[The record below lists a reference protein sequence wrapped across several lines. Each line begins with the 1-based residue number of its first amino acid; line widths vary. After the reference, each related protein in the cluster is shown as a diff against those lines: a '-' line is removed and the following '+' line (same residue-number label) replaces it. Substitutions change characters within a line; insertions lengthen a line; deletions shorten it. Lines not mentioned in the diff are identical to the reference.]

1 MFEKYRDSPY
11 FAPFMWSFGLH
22 ALVLILFSLL
32 FIGAFR
38 FKEEPVV
45 SHVFHM
51 KGVSTEPVKAGY
63 KEPVKTN
70 RFPTTKTFINAQM
83 PGEPAVRDIPM
94 QALVEKET
102 AHVEAS
108 DDIDPK
114 KVDLE
119 GAASMSS
126 RDFETILSRSNERQ
140 LGERIES
147 KQRSTANSINQKV
160 LAKDKKPDAGSLMA
174 FLQKPLQGLYIDGN
188 DNVNLDPEEGMPGFT
203 PRSKG
208 NGSGGDSDYEL
219 SGRVG
224 EATRD
229 ASTYESVDDFL
240 DIEVATFQDP
250 ADQAKYYRI
259 KIFAKKDTKLKVMP
273 KEIIFTIDC
282 SLSISPDRLEE
293 FKKGIRYCL
302 ANLNPGDVFNIVA
315 FREAPIYFSPQSVVA
330 TPETTRQAEKFVEG
344 LTSNNRTDVY
354 EVFTSLVKTPL
365 ARKPS
370 NIILISDGRPTHGVV
385 DSRELLSSITKLNAK
400 TRPIFAFSGGSR
412 VNRYLLDFIS
422 YQNRAWSQ
430 YIKKTPNID
439 KGLAEFY
446 EKIRDPIFLNLR
458 YRLSGLSEGET
469 FPKSL
474 PDFYRDAEFTLFGK
488 FEGENQFSMQLLG
501 DIGDQTKEL
510 VFSRSLV
517 QSKDGGPDV
526 MKGYAFNKIYH
537 LISQVSAKGTDTE
550 LIAEINRLSKKYGV
564 LTPYSPELEK
574 MD

>member
-1 MFEKYRDSPY
+1 MFDKLRNSPY
-11 FAPFMWSFGLH
+11 FSPFMWSFGLH
-22 ALVLILFSLL
+22 ALVLLLFSLL
-32 FIGAFR
+32 FLDGFR
-38 FKEEPVV
+38 FKEEPVA

-63 KEPVKTN
+63 KQPVKTN
-70 RFPTTKTFINAQM
+70 RFPTTKQFINAQM

-94 QALVEKET
+94 QSLINKET
-102 AHVEAS
+102 VQAESS
-108 DDIDPK
+108 DDVDPK

-119 GAASMSS
+119 GSGSMST
-126 RDFETILSRSNERQ
+126 RDFQTILTRSDQRQ
-140 LGERIES
+140 LGEKIQS
-147 KQRSTANSINQKV
+147 TQRSTAGSPNQKV
-160 LAKDKKPDAGSLMA
+160 LAKDKKLDAGSLMQ
-174 FLQKPLQGLYIDGN
+174 FLQKPLQGLTIDGN

-208 NGSGGDSDYEL
+208 HGRGGDSDYEL

-224 EATRD
+224 EPKRS
-229 ASTYESVDDFL
+229 ASKYESIDAFL
-240 DIEVATFQDP
+240 DIDVATYVDP
-250 ADQAKYYRI
+250 SDKAKYYRI
-259 KIFAKKDTKLKVMP
+259 KIFAKKDAKLRVMP

-282 SLSISPDRLEE
+282 SLSISSDRLEE

-302 ANLNPGDVFNIVA
+302 TNLNPGDVFNIVA
-315 FREAPIYFSPQSVVA
+315 FRETPIYFAPQSVAA
-330 TPETTRQAEKFVEG
+330 TPSTIDAAEKFVSG

-354 EVFTSLVKTPL
+354 EVFTSLVKAPL

-385 DSRELLSSITKLNAK
+385 DSRELLTSITQLNAK
-400 TRPIFAFSGGSR
+400 ARPIFAFSGGSR
-412 VNRYLLDFIS
+412 VNRYLLDFIA

-430 YIKKTPNID
+430 YIKKSTNID

-458 YRLSGLSEGET
+458 YRLSGLSEAET

-474 PDFYRDAEFTLFGK
+474 PDFYRDAEFTLYGK
-488 FEGENQFSMQLLG
+488 FEGEDQFSMQLLG
-501 DIGDQTKEL
+501 DIDAETQEL
-510 VFSRSLV
+510 VFSRALSE
-517 QSKDGGPDV
+517 SKDGGPDV

-537 LISQVSAKGTDTE
+537 LISRVSAKGADTE

>member
-1 MFEKYRDSPY
+1 
-11 FAPFMWSFGLH
+11 MWSLGLH

-32 FIGAFR
+32 FIGGFR

-70 RFPTTKTFINAQM
+70 RFPTTKQFINAQV
-83 PGEPAVRDIPM
+83 PGEPALRDIPM
-94 QALVEKET
+94 QSLVNKEPVR
-102 AHVEAS
+102 VEAS
-108 DDIDPK
+108 DDVDPK

-119 GAASMSS
+119 GSGAMST
-126 RDFETILSRSNERQ
+126 RDFETILTRSDERQ
-140 LGERIES
+140 LGEKIQS
-147 KQRSTANSINQKV
+147 TQRSTAGSMNQKV
-160 LAKDKKPDAGSLMA
+160 LAKDKKPDAGSFME
-174 FLQKPLQGLYIDGN
+174 FLQKPLQGLYIEGN

-208 NGSGGDSDYEL
+208 NGHGGDSDYEL
-219 SGRVG
+219 SGRLG
-224 EATRD
+224 ESKRA
-229 ASTYESVDDFL
+229 ASKYESIDDFL
-240 DIEVATFQDP
+240 DIDVTTYVDP
-250 ADQAKYYRI
+250 SDKAKYYRI
-259 KIFAKKDTKLKVMP
+259 KIFARKDAKLRVMP

-282 SLSISPDRLEE
+282 SLSISQDRLEE
-293 FKKGIRYCL
+293 FKQGIHYCL
-302 ANLNPGDVFNIVA
+302 TNLNPGDVFNIVA
-315 FREAPIYFSPQSVVA
+315 FREEPIYFSPQSVAASPA
-330 TPETTRQAEKFVEG
+330 TIAEAEKFVSG

-354 EVFTSLVKTPL
+354 QVFTSLVKTPL
-365 ARKPS
+365 ARRPS

-385 DSRELLSSITKLNAK
+385 DSRELLTSITQLNAK
-400 TRPIFAFSGGSR
+400 ARPIFAFSGGSR
-412 VNRYLLDFIS
+412 VNRYLLDFIA

-458 YRLSGLSEGET
+458 YRLSGLNEGET
-469 FPKSL
+469 FPRSL
-474 PDFYRDAEFTLFGK
+474 PDFYRDAEFTLYGK
-488 FEGENQFSMQLLG
+488 YEGEDKFSMQLLG
-501 DIGDQTKEL
+501 DVDSQTKEL
-510 VFSRSLV
+510 VFSRALAE
-517 QSKDGGPDV
+517 SKDGGPEV

-537 LISQVSAKGTDTE
+537 LISRVSAKGTDAA